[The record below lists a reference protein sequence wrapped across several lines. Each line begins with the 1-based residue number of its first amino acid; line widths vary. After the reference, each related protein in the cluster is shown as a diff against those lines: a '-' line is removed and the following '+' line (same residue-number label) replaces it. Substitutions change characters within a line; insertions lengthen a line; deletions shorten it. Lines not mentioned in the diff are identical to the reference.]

1 MPCFRTKLD
10 SPASGDNYTLKK
22 IDEGKFLVALCDGM
36 GSGETANENSQAV
49 ISLVENFFAAGLDR
63 DVILNITS
71 NLISACFD
79 DGFSTLDSAVVDLY
93 SGKCDI
99 VKIGATFGF
108 IIGKDGVRIIE
119 NNSLPL
125 GVMEKVE
132 PTVKSF
138 SLCDGD
144 SLIIISDGV
153 SDAFFSSTDAVDFLS
168 RENSANPQT
177 FADKILEFALALN
190 DNIAKDDMTVLVV
203 KFYSSAFKAAG

>member
-1 MPCFRTKLD
+1 
-10 SPASGDNYTLKK
+10 
-22 IDEGKFLVALCDGM
+22 
-36 GSGETANENSQAV
+36 
-49 ISLVENFFAAGLDR
+49 
-63 DVILNITS
+63 
-71 NLISACFD
+71 
-79 DGFSTLDSAVVDLY
+79 
-93 SGKCDI
+93 
-99 VKIGATFGF
+99 
-108 IIGKDGVRIIE
+108 
-119 NNSLPL
+119 
-125 GVMEKVE
+125 MEKVE

-203 KFYSSAFKAAG
+203 KFYSSDFKAVG